1 MAHIVTCIYC
11 KKKFDR
17 DKYPFIQ
24 VSNRRYAHKECSM
37 TEDEKLAQQE
47 KDKIELESYI
57 MKLFNIDFVDARV
70 RKQIKQYVEEY
81 NYTYSGIHKAL
92 IYHFEIKG
100 GSIEKANGGI
110 GIVPYVYQSAYRYY
124 YALWEAQQKNK
135 DKVVDEYVPTVKEII
150 IPVPQRQVK
159 KRKLFTFLDEE
170 EVEHGQ

>member
-1 MAHIVTCIYC
+1 MAHIVTCIHC

-17 DKYPFIQ
+17 DKFPYVQ
-24 VSNRRYAHKECSM
+24 VSPRRYAHKECSM

-47 KDKIELESYI
+47 KDKIELENYI
-57 MKLFNIDFVDARV
+57 MKLYNITYVDARIK
-70 RKQIKQYVEEY
+70 KQIKQYVEEY

-100 GSIEKANGGI
+100 GSVEKANGGI
-110 GIVPYVYQSAYRYY
+110 GIVPYVYQQAYRYY

-135 DKVVDEYVPTVKEII
+135 DVIVNEYIPVVKEII
-150 IPVPQRQVK
+150 IPIPQRQVK

-170 EVEHGQ
+170 VEHGQ